1 MRSSQVHGKRLQRCL
16 LAVFVVF
23 LLLLVWG
30 VPCAPPQVPSEPSLP
45 SEPPPAPPESLPPA
59 PPVSPTPQPGAW
71 SADGVISSG
80 EYTNVNTY
88 GDYEINWSGDEEYIY
103 IGLKVK
109 TIGWV
114 AFGIQPG
121 TLMKHA
127 DMVLGLVSD
136 DKTTVYDQF
145 STGDFGPHPPD
156 TELGG
161 TNDILEFGGK
171 EAGGYST
178 IEFKRALNTGD
189 QYDHQLLKGVKKIIW
204 AYGSDDQ
211 SKIKHVSR
219 GYGELV
225 L

>member
-16 LAVFVVF
+16 LTVFVVL

-30 VPCAPPQVPSEPSLP
+30 VACAPPQVPSEPSLP
-45 SEPPPAPPESLPPA
+45 SEPPLAPPESLPPA
-59 PPVSPTPQPGAW
+59 PPVSPAPQPGAW

-121 TLMKHA
+121 TLMKEA
-127 DMVLGLVSD
+127 DMVLGFVSD

-189 QYDHQLLKGVKKIIW
+189 QYDHQLLKGVNKIIW